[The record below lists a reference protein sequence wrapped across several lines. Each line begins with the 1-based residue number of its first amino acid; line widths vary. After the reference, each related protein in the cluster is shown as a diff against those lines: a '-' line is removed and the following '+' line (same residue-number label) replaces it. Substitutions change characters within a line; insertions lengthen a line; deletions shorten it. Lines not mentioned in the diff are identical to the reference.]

1 MYNLNFSY
9 NAVMKKTV
17 TILFLLTLILLAKEP
32 FKLQEDKRIIT
43 HIVDLKKDEL
53 NFYLKDDNG
62 TIFKEFKNLNR
73 WLEKKHKKLLFAMNG
88 GMYMENSMPLGLY
101 VEKGKVV
108 RKTNRVKKAFGNFY
122 MQPNGVFFITKKNNA
137 YIKKTTDFK
146 YKKYIKFAT
155 QSGPMLLINSKIHP
169 RFMKGSKNIHI
180 RNGVGV
186 LADGRLLFAISN
198 ELINFYDFAT
208 FFKNNGCK
216 NALYFDGFV
225 SKIYFP
231 PKYDTFQYSTFG
243 VMIGQVEDVK
253 KVESKK

>member
-1 MYNLNFSY
+1 MVLC
-9 NAVMKKTV
+9 
-17 TILFLLTLILLAKEP
+17 LLTLAVLAKEP
-32 FKLQEDKRIIT
+32 FKLQENTRIIS
-43 HIVDLKKDEL
+43 HIVDLKKDAL

-62 TIFKEFKNLNR
+62 TIFKDFKTLNS
-73 WLEKKHKKLLFAMNG
+73 WLVKKNKKLLFAMNG

-101 VEKGKVV
+101 VENGKRV

-146 YKKYIKFAT
+146 YQKHIKFAT
-155 QSGPMLLINSKIHP
+155 QSGPMLLIDGKMHP

-180 RNGVGV
+180 RNGVGI

-225 SKIYFP
+225 SDIYLP
-231 PKYDTFQYSTFG
+231 PEHDTFHDSKFG
-243 VMIGQVEDVK
+243 VMIGQVKDIAK
-253 KVESKK
+253 SESKK

>member
-1 MYNLNFSY
+1 
-9 NAVMKKTV
+9 MKKTLV
-17 TILFLLTLILLAKEP
+17 TLFLFTIALLAKES
-32 FKLQEDKRIIT
+32 FQLQENKRIIA
-43 HIVDLKKDEL
+43 HIVDLEKDEL

-62 TIFKEFKNLNR
+62 TIFKRFENLDK
-73 WLEKKHKKLLFAMNG
+73 WLKKRNKKLLFAMNG

-101 VEKGKVV
+101 IENGKRV

-122 MQPNGVFFITKKNNA
+122 MQPNGVFYIDSKNRP
-137 YIKKTTDFK
+137 YIKKTIEFK
-146 YKKYIKFAT
+146 YKKSIKYAT
-155 QSGPMLLINSKIHP
+155 QSGPMILINGKMHS

-180 RNGVGV
+180 RNGVGI

-225 SKIYFP
+225 SEIYLP
-231 PKYDTFQYSTFG
+231 PEHKSFHYSKFG
-243 VMIGQVEDVK
+243 VMIGQVEDINS
-253 KVESKK
+253 SKEK